1 MIWIQY
7 DLNTVWTLCTL
18 PVLSLLHSKEIKK
31 YSVSRATVQKFVT
44 YFVFARP
51 AFFFNNCKY
60 STLHWKMPA
69 ILHCLQKKLLTRT
82 SRGGQR
88 DLSRPFYSHWLE
100 YDQHCHMPS
109 LHSLKGSLI
118 AVTVWMILW
127 HQNNH
132 QTSHSETLV
141 ALSAQYLQ
149 SFHICGQRGAWG
161 SQSQLLHRHQ
171 KMPWKYNSTPT
182 VVHGTFER
190 HPVWS

>member
-1 MIWIQY
+1 
-7 DLNTVWTLCTL
+7 
-18 PVLSLLHSKEIKK
+18 
-31 YSVSRATVQKFVT
+31 
-44 YFVFARP
+44 
-51 AFFFNNCKY
+51 
-60 STLHWKMPA
+60 MPA

-109 LHSLKGSLI
+109 LHTLKGSLI

-127 HQNNH
+127 HQNHH

-149 SFHICGQRGAWG
+149 SCFHICGQRGAWG
-161 SQSQLLHRHQ
+161 SQSQLLHRLQ
-171 KMPWKYNSTPT
+171 KMPWKYNSTQQWFMEHLKDIRCDHRKLLRELFDLEHLC
-182 VVHGTFER
+182 VKESSFIDSSAIEQVIFLIVLQLGVFCCNM
-190 HPVWS
+190 